1 MSKLVNVKC
10 SFKMEAS
17 SKKEAILELVDAVS
31 EEGYLNDK
39 SKFIEDVLKR
49 EETLSTYIGHGIGLP
64 HSQSEGV
71 KNSCIT
77 IGKLKTP
84 IKWAEEEEEVDLIFL
99 ISVTKENQNNLH
111 LKILSK
117 LARLLMHESFRN
129 QIRESDEQTVYNLI
143 KEKIG
148 EED

>member
-1 MSKLVNVKC
+1 MSELVNVKC
-10 SFKMEAS
+10 SFEMKVT
-17 SKKEAILELVDAVS
+17 SKEEAIISLVDVVS
-31 EEGYLNDK
+31 KEGYLKEKNQ
-39 SKFIEDVLKR
+39 FLEDVLKR

-64 HSQSEGV
+64 HSQSIGV
-71 KNSCIT
+71 KDSCIT
-77 IGKLKTP
+77 IGKLDTP
-84 IKWAEEEEEVDLIFL
+84 IKWTEEGEKVDLIFL
-99 ISVTKENQNNLH
+99 ISVTKDNENNLH

>member
-10 SFKMEAS
+10 SFKMKAD
-17 SKKEAILELVDAVS
+17 SKEEAITSLVDVVS
-31 EEGYLNDK
+31 KEGYLRDK
-39 SKFIEDVLKR
+39 NQFLEDVLKR

-64 HSQSEGV
+64 HSQSIGV
-71 KNSCIT
+71 KDSCIT
-77 IGKLKTP
+77 IGKFDVP
-84 IKWAEEEEEVDLIFL
+84 IEWTEEGEKVDLIFL
-99 ISVTKENQNNLH
+99 ISVTKDNENNLH

-129 QIRESDEQTVYNLI
+129 QIRGADEQTVYNLI

>member
-10 SFKMEAS
+10 SFKIHVN
-17 SKKEAILELVDAVS
+17 SKEEAIISLVNVVS
-31 EEGYLNDK
+31 KEGYLIDK
-39 SKFIEDVLKR
+39 NQFLEDVLKR

-64 HSQSEGV
+64 HSQSVGV

-77 IGKLKTP
+77 IGKLDTP
-84 IKWAEEEEEVDLIFL
+84 IEWTEEGEKVDLIFL
-99 ISVTKENQNNLH
+99 ISVTKDNENNLH

-129 QIRESDEQTVYNLI
+129 QIRCSDEQTVYNLI
-143 KEKIG
+143 KEKIE

>member
-10 SFKMEAS
+10 SFKMKAD
-17 SKKEAILELVDAVS
+17 SKEEAITSLVDVVS
-31 EEGYLNDK
+31 REGYLRDK
-39 SKFIEDVLKR
+39 NQFLEDVLKR

-64 HSQSEGV
+64 HSQSIGV
-71 KNSCIT
+71 KDSCIT
-77 IGKLKTP
+77 IGKLDVP
-84 IKWAEEEEEVDLIFL
+84 IEWTEEDEKVDLIFL
-99 ISVTKENQNNLH
+99 ISVTKDNENNLH

-129 QIRESDEQTVYNLI
+129 QIRGSDEQTVYNLI